1 MRVRGLS
8 KHLLVELCKCFPS
21 PLSFLPP
28 PNSFRLSWDCTS
40 TLRRVFVR
48 ESAFLRRNVLPADD
62 PFLRQQKQRCS
73 SPLSPPSLF
82 GKFYSCWYARRSR
95 DIWRFD
101 IDVSVSG
108 FRPPPPPFSPLFSS
122 IHFSSLSPRL
132 SRLPRSPR
140 MNGKGESAADNAD
153 KLPSKSLLCVC
164 APYRSPSLAPFP
176 HHRRS
181 PPPPSIDP
189 PLRAVSSWLLASERG
204 NAFAEVILSFEGR
217 ESVVVVS
224 STVDG
229 RSTPPANC

>member
-28 PNSFRLSWDCTS
+28 PNSFRLSWDCTL

-48 ESAFLRRNVLPADD
+48 ESAFLRRNVLPSDD

-73 SPLSPPSLF
+73 SLFPLSIWKILF
-82 GKFYSCWYARRSR
+82 MLVVRRSR

-108 FRPPPPPFSPLFSS
+108 FRPPPPPPFFSS
-122 IHFSSLSPRL
+122 FFVHPFLLSFSSPA
-132 SRLPRSPR
+132 SPR

-176 HHRRS
+176 PSSSVAAAAAVDR
-181 PPPPSIDP
+181 PPIE
-189 PLRAVSSWLLASERG
+189 SSLQLAFSERAG
-204 NAFAEVILSFEGR
+204 KRVR
-217 ESVVVVS
+217 
-224 STVDG
+224 
-229 RSTPPANC
+229 

>member
-28 PNSFRLSWDCTS
+28 PNSFRLSWDCTL
-40 TLRRVFVR
+40 TLRSVFVR

-73 SPLSPPSLF
+73 SPLSSPLFLENFIHVGSPSGSAL
-82 GKFYSCWYARRSR
+82 RSR

-108 FRPPPPPFSPLFSS
+108 FRPPPPFFSS
-122 IHFSSLSPRL
+122 FFVHPFLLSFSSP
-132 SRLPRSPR
+132 PSPR

-164 APYRSPSLAPFP
+164 APCSRTAGRSLPSPS
-176 HHRRS
+176 
-181 PPPPSIDP
+181 
-189 PLRAVSSWLLASERG
+189 
-204 NAFAEVILSFEGR
+204 
-217 ESVVVVS
+217 
-224 STVDG
+224 
-229 RSTPPANC
+229 